1 MKVIIFLLRE
11 SRGIAI
17 LAVLSGLIAGVAN
30 SGLLALINMQI
41 SNVEGSSKT
50 LVWSFVG
57 LCILTLASRVLSEVI
72 LTRFSLGTM
81 FNLRMKLSKQILA
94 APLRHLEELRAHR
107 LLATLT
113 QDIPEVVNA
122 LIMIPMFCMYMTIII
137 ACLAYLAWLSW
148 IVFLGVVAFIIVA
161 VVSYQVSVNQATR
174 YQKLSREEWDSLF
187 KHLRALTDGTKEL
200 KLHSGRREAFLS
212 QVLYSSMNALRRY
225 LVVANNIYAVA
236 AGWAH
241 LLLFILIGLIIFAI
255 PSVQAVDAQILT
267 GYTIIII
274 YMMGPI
280 EFIIGNLPVL
290 SRASVA
296 IRKIDELGLS
306 LESSSKEAI
315 IARSVNPET
324 ACNSLKL
331 VGVAHTYHVKED
343 NSSFTLGP
351 IDLTFFPGE
360 RVFLVGGNGSGKT
373 TLAKLI
379 TGLYVPEK
387 GVIEFNGEP
396 VTDAN
401 RDLYRQNFTAVF
413 SDYFLFESL
422 LGLYLPEL
430 DSQARSYLQQL
441 QLDHKVNITDGHLST
456 LDLSQG
462 QRKRLALLTA
472 YLEDRNIYLFDEWA
486 SDQDPMFK
494 EIFYYQILPELK
506 ARGKTVIVISHDD
519 RYYHVAD
526 RIMKL
531 EDGRLEVKK
540 DLAIASVTPADMQAQ
555 SIDLDIT

>member
-1 MKVIIFLLRE
+1 MFLLRE
-11 SRGIAI
+11 SRGLAI
-17 LAVLSGLIAGVAN
+17 LAVLSGLIAGVGN

-41 SNVEGSSKT
+41 TNVGDSTRT
-50 LVWSFVG
+50 LVWGYVG
-57 LCILTLASRVLSEVI
+57 LCILTLASRVVSELI
-72 LTRFSLGTM
+72 LTRLSLGTM
-81 FNLRMKLSKQILA
+81 FDLRMKLSKQILA
-94 APLRHLEELRAHR
+94 APLRRLEELRPHR

-122 LIMIPMFCMYMTIII
+122 LIMIPMFCMYLTIII

-161 VVSYQVSVNQATR
+161 VASYQLSVVQAKR

-200 KLHSGRREAFLS
+200 KLHSGRRQAFLS
-212 QVLYSSMNALRRY
+212 QVLHTSMSALRRF
-225 LVVANNIYAVA
+225 LVLANNIYAVS

-241 LLLFILIGLIIFAI
+241 LLLFILIGLIIFAV
-255 PSVQAVDAQILT
+255 PSVRGIDPRILT

-274 YMMGPI
+274 YIMGPI

-290 SRASVA
+290 SRAGVA
-296 IRKIDELGLS
+296 IGKIDELGFS

-315 IARSVNPET
+315 IAPSANSET
-324 ACNSLKL
+324 TCVSLKL
-331 VGVAHTYHVKED
+331 VGVVHTYHVEEE
-343 NSSFTLGP
+343 NNSFTLGP
-351 IDLTFFPGE
+351 IDLTFVPGE
-360 RVFLVGGNGSGKT
+360 RVFLTGGNGSGKT

-379 TGLYVPEK
+379 TGLYVPEA
-387 GVIEFNGEP
+387 GEVQFNGEP

-430 DSQARSYLQQL
+430 DAQARRYLEQL
-441 QLDHKVNITDGHLST
+441 QLDHKVNIDEGRLST

-462 QRKRLALLTA
+462 QRKRLAMLTA
-472 YLEDRNIYLFDEWA
+472 YLENRSIYLFDEWA

-526 RIMKL
+526 RILKL
-531 EDGRLEVKK
+531 ENGKLAFQK
-540 DLAIASVTPADMQAQ
+540 DLAIAAATPTDIQGQ
-555 SIDLDIT
+555 SIDLDIA

>member
-1 MKVIIFLLRE
+1 MFLLRE
-11 SRGIAI
+11 SRGLAI
-17 LAVLSGLIAGVAN
+17 LAVLSGLIAGVGN

-41 SNVEGSSKT
+41 TNVGNSTKT
-50 LVWSFVG
+50 LVWSYVG
-57 LCILTLASRVLSEVI
+57 LCILTLASRVVSELI
-72 LTRFSLGTM
+72 LTRLSLGTM
-81 FNLRMKLSKQILA
+81 FDLRMKLSKQILA

-122 LIMIPMFCMYMTIII
+122 LIMIPMFCMYLTIII

-161 VVSYQVSVNQATR
+161 VASYQVSVVQAKR

-200 KLHSGRREAFLS
+200 KLHSGRRQAFLS
-212 QVLYSSMNALRRY
+212 QVLHSSMSALRRF
-225 LVVANNIYAVA
+225 LVLANNIYAVA

-241 LLLFILIGLIIFAI
+241 LLLFILIGLVIFAI
-255 PSVQAVDAQILT
+255 PSMRAVDARILT

-274 YMMGPI
+274 YMMAPM
-280 EFIIGNLPVL
+280 EFIIANLPVL
-290 SRASVA
+290 SRAGVA
-296 IRKIDELGLS
+296 IGKIDELGFS

-315 IARSVNPET
+315 IAPSAKAEIT
-324 ACNSLKL
+324 WSSLKL
-331 VGVAHTYHVKED
+331 VGIVHTYHVKQD

-351 IDLTFFPGE
+351 IDLTFVPGE

-373 TLAKLI
+373 TLGKLI
-379 TGLYVPEK
+379 TGLYVPEA
-387 GVIEFNGEP
+387 GEVQFNGEP

-430 DSQARSYLQQL
+430 DAQARRYLEQL
-441 QLDHKVNITDGHLST
+441 QLDHKVNINEGHLST

-462 QRKRLALLTA
+462 QRKRLAMLTA
-472 YLEDRNIYLFDEWA
+472 YLENRNIYLFDEWA

-526 RIMKL
+526 RIFKL
-531 EDGRLEVKK
+531 ENGKLAFQK
-540 DLAIASVTPADMQAQ
+540 DLAIAAAAPTDIQA
-555 SIDLDIT
+555 